1 MKPGARLIFAAGI
14 LATLTLIA
22 ISLYTARRWL

>member
-1 MKPGARLIFAAGI
+1 MPRRSKLLFAAGI